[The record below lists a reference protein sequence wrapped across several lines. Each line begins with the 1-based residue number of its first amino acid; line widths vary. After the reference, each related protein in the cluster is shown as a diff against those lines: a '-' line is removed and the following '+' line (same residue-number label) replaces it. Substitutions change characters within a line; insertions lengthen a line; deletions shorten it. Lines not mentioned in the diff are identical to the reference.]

1 MSPLN
6 SQHNNVSEQEI
17 LNYFQ
22 DAYFLP
28 LKNAFA
34 ETLFPRKVTLV
45 DLSAELFSKHPVGI
59 YLHCVPVTATLDVY
73 SFPRTKDVI
82 ASET

>member
-34 ETLFPRKVTLV
+34 ETLFPRKSPLWTYLQNY
-45 DLSAELFSKHPVGI
+45 SANIPWEFTFTVCL
-59 YLHCVPVTATLDVY
+59 
-73 SFPRTKDVI
+73 
-82 ASET
+82 